1 MVRHNNVVPNQHF
14 HKTLWQ
20 DHVKTWFNQAARKK
34 RRRLTRQKKAA
45 AIAPR
50 PSSGLLRPAVHPPT
64 VKYNYKLRAGR
75 GFTFAELKEAGIN
88 RKEARTIGIAVDHR
102 RRNRS
107 AESLQLNAQ
116 RLKEYKS
123 KLIVFPRKHGKPKA
137 GDAEP
142 AELQQAQQI
151 KGAVIAVPSSFKKE
165 RAQKITAEMADD
177 SAFHKIRI
185 ARADWRLFG
194 VRQRNRCAPPAPRRQ
209 APGAPRRGPAPHARP
224 ATRRLVKAAKEA

>member
-20 DHVKTWFNQAARKK
+20 DHVRTWFNQAARKK
-34 RRRLTRQKKAA
+34 RRRVTRQQKAA

-50 PSSGLLRPAVHPPT
+50 PACGLLRPAVHPPT
-64 VKYNYKLRAGR
+64 IKYNYKLRQGR

-116 RLKEYKS
+116 RLKVYKS
-123 KLIVFPRKHGKPKA
+123 KLIVFPRKRGKPKS
-137 GDAEP
+137 GDAET
-142 AELQQAQQI
+142 AELEQAVQCN
-151 KGAVIAVPSSFKKE
+151 APMALPTPFKKE
-165 RAQKITAEMADD
+165 KAMAISEAMADD
-177 SAFHKIRI
+177 SAFHKIRM
-185 ARADWRLFG
+185 ARADFRLFG
-194 VRQRNRCAPPAPRRQ
+194 VRQKN
-209 APGAPRRGPAPHARP
+209 
-224 ATRRLVKAAKEA
+224 RLVKQAKE